1 MRPQLPLLVLLCLA
15 QFVAVLDGTLVLV
28 ALPVIGRD
36 LGLAGGGL
44 QWVVTAYVLV
54 FAGCLLVAGRLAD
67 ALGRRRVFI
76 AGLALFTAA
85 SLACGLAP
93 AAAALVAARAVAG
106 ARRRAGRPG
115 RAGDD
120 RRRVPGRAPRASAR
134 SRPGRASPP
143 SAARPDWCSAA

>member
-1 MRPQLPLLVLLCLA
+1 M
-15 QFVAVLDGTLVLV
+15 LDGTLVLV

-67 ALGRRRVFI
+67 ALGRRRVFM

-93 AAAALVAARAVAG
+93 AGRDARG
-106 ARRRAGRPG
+106 RARRS
-115 RAGDD
+115 
-120 RRRVPGRAPRASAR
+120 RASAPR
-134 SRPGRASPP
+134 WPRPR
-143 SAARPDWCSAA
+143 RWR